1 MKLRTRV
8 ESERGSVSIVV
19 AAAVGMA
26 LVVTMGAADVG
37 RALIARSRAEA
48 AADLAALAAA
58 QELAFPS
65 GIDPEAFAADYAVR
79 NGARLVS
86 CSCAEGTSEAVVRVA
101 VPARGFLLPIADRD
115 VIGIARAVV
124 DLPYLTTG
132 WPFDT
137 ISIGSIR
144 AWIVPSGATTTSATA
159 VADASSEIRGHTK
172 FPRL

>member
-1 MKLRTRV
+1 MILRSRLG
-8 ESERGSVSIVV
+8 ERGSVSVVV

-48 AADLAALAAA
+48 VADLAALAAA

-65 GIDPEAFAADYAVR
+65 GTDPADLAADFAIR

-86 CSCAEGTSEAVVRVA
+86 CSCAEGSSEAIVRVA
-101 VPARGFLLPIADRD
+101 VQVRGFLLPLADRD

-124 DLPYLTTG
+124 DLPT
-132 WPFDT
+132 
-137 ISIGSIR
+137 
-144 AWIVPSGATTTSATA
+144 
-159 VADASSEIRGHTK
+159 
-172 FPRL
+172 

>member
-1 MKLRTRV
+1 MTPKSRLR
-8 ESERGSVSIVV
+8 SQRGSISVVV

-86 CSCAEGTSEAVVRVA
+86 CSCAEGTSEAVVQVA
-101 VPARGFLLPIADRD
+101 VRVTGFLLPLTDRD
-115 VIGIARAVV
+115 VIGTARAVV
-124 DLPYLTTG
+124 DLP
-132 WPFDT
+132 
-137 ISIGSIR
+137 
-144 AWIVPSGATTTSATA
+144 
-159 VADASSEIRGHTK
+159 E
-172 FPRL
+172 

>member
-1 MKLRTRV
+1 MRPKSPVRD
-8 ESERGSVSIVV
+8 ERGSVSVVV

-65 GIDPEAFAADYAVR
+65 GIDPAGFAADYAER

-86 CSCAEGTSEAVVRVA
+86 CSCAQGTSEAVVRVA
-101 VPARGFLLPIADRD
+101 VRVRGFLMPLADRD

-124 DLPYLTTG
+124 DLP
-132 WPFDT
+132 
-137 ISIGSIR
+137 
-144 AWIVPSGATTTSATA
+144 A
-159 VADASSEIRGHTK
+159 
-172 FPRL
+172 